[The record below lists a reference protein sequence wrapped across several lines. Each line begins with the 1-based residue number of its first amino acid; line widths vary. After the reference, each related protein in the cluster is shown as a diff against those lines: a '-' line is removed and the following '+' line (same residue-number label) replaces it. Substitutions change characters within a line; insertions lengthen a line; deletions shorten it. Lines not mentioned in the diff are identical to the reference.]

1 MPKVKE
7 IYYTETDICNIDDLK
22 LFDRNVTKIDKIS
35 LSNRMFTYPTDK
47 GKTRLIF
54 DILKQPIKR
63 PNNELKVCDR
73 CDIICNACLITN
85 GISNWTGIEITNIN
99 TNIITTDDQYY
110 NLEFNRRNPSVVT
123 FLSENKIT
131 SIDLPCLNEML
142 MKASRSPAYDADK
155 IEQIKEPIVKS
166 IEGLVIDF
174 YKYNPEWDSYVPNTT
189 NNTQPLKQKIL
200 MVSGSKIIIWDLYD
214 GKNEYK
220 LLDLNSN
227 LEFNRLQLV
236 ITDADWNLNGE
247 YFVITLK
254 SKIIEIEN
262 FYFSIIFDI
271 NLIYIALIEEQRS
284 RKVLILNNKTKN
296 NVKTF
301 YLFTIGKKIK
311 IDRQNNRINDYKFGM
326 YTVKKTNTV
335 II

>member
-7 IYYTETDICNIDDLK
+7 IYYTETDICAIDDLK
-22 LFDRNVTKIDKIS
+22 LFDRNATKIDKIS

-63 PNNELKVCDR
+63 ANNQLKVCDQ
-73 CDIICNACLITN
+73 CDSICNACLITN
-85 GISNWTGIEITNIN
+85 GISNWTGIEITSIN
-99 TNIITTDDQYY
+99 TNIITADDEYY

-142 MKASRSPAYDADK
+142 LKASRSPTYDADK
-155 IEQIKEPIVKS
+155 IDQIKEPIVKS
-166 IEGLVIDF
+166 VEGLAIDF
-174 YKYNPEWDSYVPNTT
+174 YKYNPEWDSYVPNT
-189 NNTQPLKQKIL
+189 NNILPKKQKIL
-200 MVSGSKIIIWDLYD
+200 MVIGSKIIIWDLYD
-214 GKNEYK
+214 GKNQYK
-220 LLDLNSN
+220 LVDLNSN
-227 LEFNRLQLV
+227 LEFDRLQLV

-271 NLIYIALIEEQRS
+271 NLKYIALIEEQRS
-284 RKVLILNNKTKN
+284 RKVLILNNKTEN
-296 NVKTF
+296 HVKTF

-311 IDRQNNRINDYKFGM
+311 IDRQNNTISDYKFGM

-335 II
+335 IN